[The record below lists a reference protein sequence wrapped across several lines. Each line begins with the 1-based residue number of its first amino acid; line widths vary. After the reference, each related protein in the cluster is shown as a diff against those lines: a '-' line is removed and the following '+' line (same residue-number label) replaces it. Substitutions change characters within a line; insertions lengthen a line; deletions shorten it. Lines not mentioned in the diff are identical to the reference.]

1 MNFPSV
7 MRSGSSDQIAV
18 SPGTAHGRV
27 RPSEKEEGARLPG
40 PAAQLVV
47 VAGLRLYDAEV
58 RERRLRYNTRH
69 VARLECL
76 PKGGRIVEG
85 DHAHVALAGTPGP

>member
-1 MNFPSV
+1 MNSPSV
-7 MRSGSSDQIAV
+7 MESGSNDQAAV
-18 SPGTAHGRV
+18 SPGTTHGRV
-27 RPSEKEEGARLPG
+27 RLVEKEEGACLPG
-40 PAAQLVV
+40 TAAQLVM

-76 PKGGRIVEG
+76 PKGGGIVEG
-85 DHAHVALAGTPGP
+85 DHAHVALAGTPDP